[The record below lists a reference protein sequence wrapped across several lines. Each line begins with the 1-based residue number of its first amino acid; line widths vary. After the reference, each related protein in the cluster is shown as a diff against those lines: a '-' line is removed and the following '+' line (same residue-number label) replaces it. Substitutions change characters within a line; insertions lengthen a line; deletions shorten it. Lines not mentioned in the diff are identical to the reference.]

1 MSALLVRVERLALGL
16 TAALA
21 AVAAILPGG
30 GVRAA
35 AGVLGGAVLAGV
47 SYWAIKHGV
56 TGIADAILRQTGA
69 TAPAARAADPAA
81 SPRKRRAPRGFVM
94 FVVRYVLLAGLAYV
108 MIARLRLPPIW
119 LLSGASVMA
128 MAAALALWKGHD
140 KGKGQERSDDRQLFF
155 LKNKNR

>member
-21 AVAAILPGG
+21 VVAAVLPGG

-56 TGIADAILRQTGA
+56 TGIADAILRQ
-69 TAPAARAADPAA
+69 
-81 SPRKRRAPRGFVM
+81 
-94 FVVRYVLLAGLAYV
+94 
-108 MIARLRLPPIW
+108 
-119 LLSGASVMA
+119 SGASPA
-128 MAAALALWKGHD
+128 RARG
-140 KGKGQERSDDRQLFF
+140 
-155 LKNKNR
+155 

>member
-21 AVAAILPGG
+21 VVAAVLPGG
-30 GVRAA
+30 GIRAA
-35 AGVLGGAVLAGV
+35 AGVLGGAVLAAV

-56 TGIADAILRQTGA
+56 TGIADAILRQSGA
-69 TAPAARAADPAA
+69 AAAPALAADGEAA
-81 SPRKRRAPRGFVM
+81 PRTRRAPRGFVM
-94 FVVRYVLLAGLAYV
+94 FVVRYVLLASLAYV

-128 MAAALALWKGHD
+128 MAAAIALFRGI
-140 KGKGQERSDDRQLFF
+140 RRT
-155 LKNKNR
+155 

>member
-1 MSALLVRVERLALGL
+1 MNALLVRVERLALGL

-21 AVAAILPGG
+21 VVAAMLPGG

-35 AGVLGGAVLAGV
+35 AGVLGGAVLAAV

-56 TGIADAILRQTGA
+56 TGIADAILRQSGA
-69 TAPAARAADPAA
+69 AA
-81 SPRKRRAPRGFVM
+81 SPEGTADGAGTPRKFRAPRGFVM
-94 FVVRYVLLAGLAYV
+94 FVVRYVLLASLAYV

-128 MAAALALWKGHD
+128 MAAALVLLRGI
-140 KGKGQERSDDRQLFF
+140 RRI
-155 LKNKNR
+155 

>member
-1 MSALLVRVERLALGL
+1 MNALLVRVERLALGL

-21 AVAAILPGG
+21 VVAAMLPGG

-35 AGVLGGAVLAGV
+35 AGVLGGAVLAAV

-56 TGIADAILRQTGA
+56 TGIADAILRQSGA
-69 TAPAARAADPAA
+69 AASPERAADGAA
-81 SPRKRRAPRGFVM
+81 APRKRRAPRGFVM
-94 FVVRYVLLAGLAYV
+94 FVVRYVLLASLAYV

-128 MAAALALWKGHD
+128 MAAALVLLRGI
-140 KGKGQERSDDRQLFF
+140 RRI
-155 LKNKNR
+155 

>member
-21 AVAAILPGG
+21 LMAALMPGG
-30 GVRAA
+30 GLRAA
-35 AGVLGGAVLAGV
+35 GGVVGGAVLAAV

-56 TGIADAILRQTGA
+56 TGIADAILRQSRADAVTTPGGA
-69 TAPAARAADPAA
+69 PPSGR
-81 SPRKRRAPRGFVM
+81 RRAPRGFVM
-94 FVVRYVLLAGLAYV
+94 FVARYALLAVLAYV

-128 MAAALALWKGHD
+128 FAAAITLLRGVH
-140 KGKGQERSDDRQLFF
+140 RT
-155 LKNKNR
+155 